1 MVALTGK
8 VPSSYQVV
16 SGNEVE
22 ISFSREGGLLVA
34 QLGSPYEYY
43 TRLGRRYCASGNAHA
58 GVVPVAAVP
67 TTLGMWVLYN
77 PRDND
82 RDFVI
87 DAVSVWSVSGTL
99 GLGMALL
106 CAVSLGDQTTL
117 PADSA
122 GVFKTALDG
131 GPYDSKAIIQSSHT
145 MTGGTPAWSPVATR
159 DQVSAVSV
167 GSGLRSRGDF
177 PGTRVVKPGRE
188 CAIHVLAPLGTDAMF
203 TGAFEWHEV
212 NSA

>member
-1 MVALTGK
+1 MVALTGR
-8 VPSSYQVV
+8 VPSSYQKV
-16 SGNEVE
+16 SGSDEQFNL
-22 ISFSREGGLLVA
+22 SREGGLLVA

-43 TRLGRRYCASGNAHA
+43 TRLGRRFAASANAHA

-67 TTLGMWVLYN
+67 TTLGGWVLYN

-82 RDFVI
+82 RDFVV
-87 DAVSVWSVSGTL
+87 DAVGVWSVSGTL

-106 CAVSLGDQTTL
+106 VAVSLGDQTTL

-131 GPYDSKAIIQSSHT
+131 GPYDSKAIIQASHT
-145 MTGGTPAWSPVATR
+145 MTGGTPALAVARTR

-167 GSGLRSRGDF
+167 GSGLRSGSDF

-203 TGAFEWHEV
+203 SGAFEWHEV
-212 NSA
+212 DI